1 MDIDHE
7 IARIVSAALTAGMPR
22 DHVVASLLGAAFGAL
37 LPIEGDLVGEAVF
50 LKAMIRMRQTR
61 QFAAAT

>member
-7 IARIVSAALTAGMPR
+7 IARIVSDALTAGMQR
-22 DHVVASLLGAAFGAL
+22 DHVVASLVGAAFGAL

-50 LKAMIRMRQTR
+50 LKAMIRVRQTR
-61 QFAAAT
+61 QLAAAS